1 MQTEI
6 DLESFAAAHA
16 DGGFVLDVR
25 EGYEYET
32 GHVPGARLVPMN
44 SVPGVLDQLPKDET
58 VYVICE
64 VGGRSL
70 AVAQFLLGHG
80 ITATSVAVG
89 TVGWIQSGR
98 GVVRGMEPGAP
109 AAG

>member
-1 MQTEI
+1 MQIEI

-16 DGGFVLDVR
+16 EGGYVLDVR
-25 EGYEYET
+25 EGYEYDS
-32 GHVPGARLVPMN
+32 GHVPGARWVPMN
-44 SVPGVLDQLPKDET
+44 SVPGALDSLPRDEP

-80 ITATSVAVG
+80 ISATSVAVG
-89 TVGWIQSGR
+89 TAGWIRSGR
-98 GVVRGMEPGAP
+98 GVVSGREPGVPVAQ
-109 AAG
+109 